1 MATLVSPY
9 GNVLN
14 PLVKQLIL
22 RSRVWQFAVVGV
34 DCFVPLHPPKDK
46 IAKILNF
53 FFQHFP
59 QCYCGKGVPPYIK

>member
-9 GNVLN
+9 GNILN
-14 PLVKQLIL
+14 PLVKQL
-22 RSRVWQFAVVGV
+22 RSRRLATVVGV

-59 QCYCGKGVPPYIK
+59 QRYCGKGVPPYIK